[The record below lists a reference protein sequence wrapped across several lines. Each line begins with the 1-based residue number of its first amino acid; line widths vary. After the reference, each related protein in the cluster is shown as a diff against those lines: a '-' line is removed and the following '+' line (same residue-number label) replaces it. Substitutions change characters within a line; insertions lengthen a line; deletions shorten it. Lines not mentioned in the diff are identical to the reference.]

1 MVSDTNRSDSSDNL
15 PDPIVYKAEEIGAM
29 LRVHPDYV
37 RKMMREGQIGY
48 VKIGRFHRVTQAQ
61 LDDFLKGEQHQQES
75 A

>member
-1 MVSDTNRSDSSDNL
+1 MVSDATQANSPDHL
-15 PDPIVYKAEEIGAM
+15 PEPIVYKAEEIGAM

-61 LDDFLKGEQHQQES
+61 LDRFLEGEQHQES